1 MTLFLLYSHDHL
13 NWGRFMANPMYK
25 IIQKTTTVLLHVFYV
40 LLLWAKLRE
49 LNVMMMMTMLT
60 VNAT

>member
-1 MTLFLLYSHDHL
+1 
-13 NWGRFMANPMYK
+13 MAHPVYK
-25 IIQKTTTVLLHVFYV
+25 IIQKNTTLLLHVFCV
-40 LLLWAKLRE
+40 LLLWAKLPE

>member
-1 MTLFLLYSHDHL
+1 MTLFLLLSHDHL
-13 NWGRFMANPMYK
+13 NWGRFMAHPVYK
-25 IIQKTTTVLLHVFYV
+25 IIQKNTTLLLHVFCV
-40 LLLWAKLRE
+40 LLLWAKLPE